1 MKSDPFP
8 HLPPHTQK
16 SSSGELSKYERK
28 IKTVVFRKQE
38 WKISSQTQC
47 KEKFIVRTFNLRVNK
62 GND

>member
-38 WKISSQTQC
+38 WKISSPELDRKST
-47 KEKFIVRTFNLRVNK
+47 RLNSSH
-62 GND
+62 